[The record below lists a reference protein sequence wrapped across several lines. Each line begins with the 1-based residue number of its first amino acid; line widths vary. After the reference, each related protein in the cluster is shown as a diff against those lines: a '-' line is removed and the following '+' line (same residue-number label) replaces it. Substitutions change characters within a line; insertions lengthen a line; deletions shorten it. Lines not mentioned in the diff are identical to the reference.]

1 MAGSSSQNDLSRSK
15 ILAPARYI
23 NPYIYKCFSYYRDW
37 YPSTVFICPDS
48 FWLKKVLWENLR
60 DVRRLLVFFS
70 CWNICFHPSRVVN
83 IFTLWVITKTKY
95 FSVFSNRWNIQYFL
109 SDKRPE
115 QSIAAARASVMVYD
129 DINKK
134 WVPAGSS
141 HGLSKV
147 EDIFY
152 WRAASD

>member
-1 MAGSSSQNDLSRSK
+1 MF
-15 ILAPARYI
+15 
-23 NPYIYKCFSYYRDW
+23 CF
-37 YPSTVFICPDS
+37 
-48 FWLKKVLWENLR
+48 
-60 DVRRLLVFFS
+60 
-70 CWNICFHPSRVVN
+70 
-83 IFTLWVITKTKY
+83 
-95 FSVFSNRWNIQYFL
+95 

-147 EDIFY
+147 THCYY
-152 WRAASD
+152 WTQGDMD

>member
-1 MAGSSSQNDLSRSK
+1 MF
-15 ILAPARYI
+15 
-23 NPYIYKCFSYYRDW
+23 CF
-37 YPSTVFICPDS
+37 F
-48 FWLKKVLWENLR
+48 
-60 DVRRLLVFFS
+60 
-70 CWNICFHPSRVVN
+70 
-83 IFTLWVITKTKY
+83 
-95 FSVFSNRWNIQYFL
+95 

-147 EDIFY
+147 THCSY
-152 WRAASD
+152 WTLFGHWSE

>member
-1 MAGSSSQNDLSRSK
+1 MCQ
-15 ILAPARYI
+15 
-23 NPYIYKCFSYYRDW
+23 CFPTD
-37 YPSTVFICPDS
+37 
-48 FWLKKVLWENLR
+48 E
-60 DVRRLLVFFS
+60 
-70 CWNICFHPSRVVN
+70 
-83 IFTLWVITKTKY
+83 IF
-95 FSVFSNRWNIQYFL
+95 NFL

-147 EDIFY
+147 EDIL
-152 WRAASD
+152 

>member
-1 MAGSSSQNDLSRSK
+1 MEHLHKQSSANSN
-15 ILAPARYI
+15 
-23 NPYIYKCFSYYRDW
+23 N
-37 YPSTVFICPDS
+37 
-48 FWLKKVLWENLR
+48 
-60 DVRRLLVFFS
+60 
-70 CWNICFHPSRVVN
+70 NID
-83 IFTLWVITKTKY
+83 IF
-95 FSVFSNRWNIQYFL
+95 

-147 EDIFY
+147 T
-152 WRAASD
+152 